1 MSLDEAAQLL
11 SFFPAFKDASLSLVS
26 GGLINQTYLARTGE
40 REDQKLI
47 LQRINPI
54 FNKDVCKDIDALT
67 QYLDAKRLRT
77 PKVVRTKD
85 NALYVETKEQRT
97 WRALTFIEGKT
108 HHIVRDGRHAHAAGA
123 LVAAFHKALE
133 DFDYTH
139 VFSRGNVHHLQT
151 HVDVLHKALQ
161 EHKDHRLYNA
171 LSPLAEQLL
180 KAIDGLPSFED
191 LPLRFAHGDLKISN
205 ILFDDDDQGICL
217 VDLDTTSKMIWPFE
231 MGDAFR
237 SWCNPGR
244 EDEQCAFDLKR
255 FTGGLFGYA
264 SVFSDVKPTE
274 HERLVDGIACITLEL
289 SARFLADALNES
301 YFGFDGGRFATRGE
315 HNLARAKGQ
324 FALYQSLHAQ
334 RDAAQKL
341 VQEAFG

>member
-11 SFFPAFKDASLSLVS
+11 SFFPAFKDASLQLVS
-26 GGLINQTYLARTGE
+26 GGLINQTYLANTGE

-47 LQRINPI
+47 LQRMNPI
-54 FNKDVCKDIDALT
+54 FDGRVCQDIDALT

-77 PKVVRTKD
+77 PKLVRTHT

-97 WRALTFIEGKT
+97 WRALTFIEGQT

-123 LVAAFHKALE
+123 LVAGFHKALE

-151 HVDVLHKALQ
+151 HLDVLQKALA
-161 EHKDHRLYNA
+161 EHKDHRLFSDVAPLADHLLGAVNA
-171 LSPLAEQLL
+171 LPGF
-180 KAIDGLPSFED
+180 DD
-191 LPLRFAHGDLKISN
+191 LPLRFSHGDLKISN

-217 VDLDTTSKMIWPFE
+217 VDLDTTSKMVWPFE

-244 EDEQCAFDLKR
+244 EDEECVFDLKR
-255 FTGGLFGYA
+255 FTGGLLGYA
-264 SVFSDVKPTE
+264 SVFAEVTKE
-274 HERLVDGIACITLEL
+274 ERERLVDGVCCITLEL

-301 YFGFDGGRFATRGE
+301 YFGFDGGRFETRGA

-324 FALYQSLHAQ
+324 LALFKSLNAHKS
-334 RDAAQKL
+334 AAEKL